1 MENYEKFRNL
11 MVMAAADQNFAEE
24 EIQFLLG
31 RVDRWGITEAEF
43 ETAMREASLPG
54 AVLTVP
60 ISDQDRREFLVS
72 LLDVI
77 SIDGDVSPVEKRLF
91 DVVAARLEVSEAELN
106 QLISELR

>member
-1 MENYEKFRNL
+1 MDSYEKFRNL

-43 ETAMREASLPG
+43 ETAMREASLPD

-60 ISDQDRREFLVS
+60 TSDQDRREFLVS
-72 LLDVI
+72 LLDVMT
-77 SIDGDVSPVEKRLF
+77 IDGEVAPVEKRIF
-91 DVVAARLEVSEAELN
+91 TAAAARLEVSDAELN
-106 QLISELR
+106 QLISEVR